1 MSYKVINDLLIPNRM
16 SRPQSKMLGIRGI
29 CYHWVANPKSTAK
42 NNRDYFNNLRNQ
54 TSRYA
59 SSHEIIGLDGE
70 VIVCIPSNEV
80 AYHAG
85 AKKYTARANQLLAG
99 SPNRYL
105 YGIEVCHP
113 DWNGKYNPTTYK
125 TAVERGA
132 DLLIEFGLKPSKDTI
147 WRHYDVTGKDCPRYY
162 VSNPREWDRL
172 IQDITKEYNRKIK
185 GDDNMAKLD
194 PNPSKWAEDAWRW
207 ATGANLMDGSRPRE
221 AITRQEMAMILQ
233 RLLANKD
240 ISKWAEDAIKEAK
253 ALGITDGSRM
263 GSLAT
268 REETIK
274 MIIEAIKGDEA

>member
-29 CYHWVANPKSTAK
+29 CYHWVANPRSTAK

-70 VIVCIPSNEV
+70 VIICIPPNEV
-80 AYHAG
+80 AYHTG
-85 AKKYTARANQLLAG
+85 AKWYTARARHLLAG

-113 DWNGKYNPTTYK
+113 DWDGKYNPTTYK

-132 DLLIEFGLKPSKDTI
+132 DLLIQFGLKPSRDTI
-147 WRHYDVTGKDCPRYY
+147 WRHHDVTGKDCPRYY
-162 VSNPREWDRL
+162 VKHPREWDKL
-172 IQDITKEYNRKIK
+172 IQDITKEYNKKIK
-185 GDDNMAKLD
+185 GDDDMAKLD
-194 PNPSKWAEDAWRW
+194 PNPSKWAEDEWRW
-207 ATGANLMDGSRPRE
+207 SKDAGLMDGSRPRE
-221 AITRQEMAMILQ
+221 PITRQEMAMILY
-233 RLLANKD
+233 RLLANDD
-240 ISKWAEDAIKEAK
+240 IAKWAEDAVIAAK
-253 ALGITDGSRM
+253 DLGITDGSRM

-268 REETIK
+268 RQEVIK
-274 MIIEAIKGDEA
+274 MIMDAIKEDEA